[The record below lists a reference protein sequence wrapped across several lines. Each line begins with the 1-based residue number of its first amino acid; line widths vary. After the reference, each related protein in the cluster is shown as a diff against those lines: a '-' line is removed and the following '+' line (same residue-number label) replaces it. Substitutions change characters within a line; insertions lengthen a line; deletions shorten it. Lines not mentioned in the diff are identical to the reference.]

1 MHADTG
7 EGEMMEDD
15 AEDED
20 DIIEEYSRS
29 MSPDPIDF
37 KQVSL
42 EDRRL
47 PVVTV
52 KEFRQA
58 IASTLLPS
66 RGIWLTMQFTA
77 RRAVA
82 GSGFVPRHQASIE
95 DEAYSRGITNK
106 TVSRPSAADIEA
118 EAYYRAEAE
127 AEKKD
132 LGADESEEE
141 FGDLDDGLDLAPAAG
156 NYDWSD
162 RYRPRKPRFFNRV
175 QTGFEWNQYN
185 QTHYE

>member
-58 IASTLLPS
+58 IVSSLPPS
-66 RGIWLTMQFTA
+66 
-77 RRAVA
+77 V
-82 GSGFVPRHQASIE
+82 SG
-95 DEAYSRGITNK
+95 
-106 TVSRPSAADIEA
+106 
-118 EAYYRAEAE
+118 
-127 AEKKD
+127 
-132 LGADESEEE
+132 
-141 FGDLDDGLDLAPAAG
+141 
-156 NYDWSD
+156 
-162 RYRPRKPRFFNRV
+162 
-175 QTGFEWNQYN
+175 
-185 QTHYE
+185 